1 MIQFAPAK
9 INIGLQVTEK
19 RADGYHNIL
28 SIFYPAPWNDVLEI
42 LPSKDG
48 SDVFESW
55 GLDIDAAVED
65 NLCMKTLQLMR
76 KQYAIPAVS
85 MGLLKNIPTGA
96 GLGGGSSDAA
106 AVVRAL
112 NQEFKL
118 NIQNEEQERLVL
130 EIGSD
135 CPFFIERKPKLV
147 SGRGEILSPT
157 QLSLAEFHI
166 MLVYPNIHVSTKE
179 AYHNIQPKHATF
191 DLGQIHD
198 LPISQWKDHVVND
211 FEKGVCELYPEIQ
224 KVKDALYDAGADYAS
239 MSGSGS
245 AVYGIFSFPPKIEFN
260 NYLTRSGKLD

>member
-9 INIGLQVTEK
+9 INIGLQITEK
-19 RADGYHNIL
+19 RSDGYHAIQ
-28 SIFYPAPWNDVLEI
+28 SVFYPVPWNDVIEV
-42 LPSKDG
+42 LPSGDG
-48 SDVFESW
+48 SDVFESH

-65 NLCMKTLQLMR
+65 NLCMRTLHLMR
-76 KQYAIPAVS
+76 KHYEIPPVS
-85 MGLLKNIPTGA
+85 TGLLKNIPTGA

-106 AVVRAL
+106 AMVRAL
-112 NQEFKL
+112 NEEFKL
-118 NIQNEEQERLVL
+118 EIPQADQEKLIL

-157 QLSLAEFHI
+157 QLSLADFHI

-179 AYHNIQPKHATF
+179 AYQNIQPKPATF

-198 LPISQWKDHVVND
+198 LPIIQWKDHVVND

-245 AVYGIFSFPPKIEFN
+245 TVYGIFSFPPKIEFD